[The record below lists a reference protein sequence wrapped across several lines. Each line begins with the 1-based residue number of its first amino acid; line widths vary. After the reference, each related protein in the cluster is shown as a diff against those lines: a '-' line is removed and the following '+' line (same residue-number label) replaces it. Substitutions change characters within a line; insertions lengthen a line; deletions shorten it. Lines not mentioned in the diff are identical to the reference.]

1 MKVCYSDEMRN
12 IDKAAMEKAGI
23 PGMVLMEN
31 AAIACV
37 DEIEKLYTN
46 LEGLNVAIFCGK
58 GNNGGD
64 GFAIARHLYNKKCDV
79 TVFLTCGNDFKGDAL
94 LNFEII
100 KRMNLNIIN
109 LSQVLPD
116 FKQYDLIVDAIFG
129 TGIKGE
135 ITGLNFDVIN
145 AINDLSAYTL
155 SVDVPSGIDSDS
167 GNICTACVKAD
178 KTVTFAAYKAGL
190 LMYPGSDYA
199 GDIVVADIS
208 IPQYILKE
216 TASDIQVTDTRFF
229 RENMPCRAKNS
240 HKGDYGKLLIIAGS
254 KGMTGAA
261 YLCAQSA
268 MICGSGLV
276 TLATPDCVNEILETK
291 TTEVMTLPL
300 SSENGCVS
308 IEAIDAISERMKKCD
323 AVLIGP
329 GLGIGDGTNA
339 LLRFLLSQAETPV
352 IIDADAIT
360 CLAKNISL
368 LKNKKCQVILT
379 PHSMEFSR
387 ISGYNLEEIENNRIE
402 VSKKFAE
409 EFELTLIL
417 KGSHTIVTGSDGK
430 QYINITGN
438 PGLATAGS
446 GDVLAGITASFV
458 SRGIEPHKAS
468 AMAVFLHGICGDIA
482 SEKYGME
489 SVIATNIMQS
499 IPEAYNH
506 ILLVEKYTDLC

>member
-12 IDKAAMEKAGI
+12 IDKAAIEKAGI
-23 PGMVLMEN
+23 PGIVLMEN
-31 AAIACV
+31 AAIVCV
-37 DEIEKLYTN
+37 DEIKKLYTN
-46 LEGLNVAIFCGK
+46 LEGLKVAIFCGK

-64 GFAIARHLYNKKCDV
+64 GFAIARHLYNKKCNV
-79 TVFLTCGNDFKGDAL
+79 TVFLTCGNDFEGDAL

-109 LSQVLPD
+109 LSQVPLD

-129 TGIKGE
+129 TGVKGE
-135 ITGLNFDVIN
+135 ITGLNYDVIN
-145 AINDLSAYTL
+145 AINDSSAYIL

-167 GNICTACVKAD
+167 GKICSVCVKAD
-178 KTVTFAAYKAGL
+178 KTVTFAAYKVGL
-190 LMYPGSDYA
+190 LMYPGADYA

-216 TASDIQVTDTRFF
+216 TASDIQVADTKFF
-229 RENMPCRAKNS
+229 RQNMPCRAKNS
-240 HKGDYGKLLIIAGS
+240 QKGDYGKLLIIAGS

-268 MICGSGLV
+268 MLCGSGLV
-276 TLATPDCVNEILETK
+276 TLATPDCVNEILEIK
-291 TTEVMTLPL
+291 TTEAMTLPL
-300 SSENGCVS
+300 KSENGFVS
-308 IEAIDAISERMKKCD
+308 AEAIDVISEKMQKCD

-329 GLGIGDGTNA
+329 GLGICDGVYDI
-339 LLRFLLSQAETPV
+339 LRLLLSQSEIPV
-352 IIDADAIT
+352 IVDADAIT

-387 ISGYNLEEIENNRIE
+387 ISGFKLEEIENNRIE
-402 VSKKFAE
+402 ISKKFAE
-409 EFELTLIL
+409 EFDVTLIL
-417 KGSHTIVTGSDGK
+417 KGSHTIVTGSRGK

-438 PGLATAGS
+438 PGIATDGS
-446 GDVLAGITASFV
+446 GDVLAGIKASFV
-458 SRGIEPHKAS
+458 ARGIEPHKAS

-482 SEKYGME
+482 SDKRGME
-489 SVIATNIMQS
+489 SIMATDVMQS